1 MIGINS
7 VNLDRLS
14 VNMHRSSNGVQ
25 NSAGR
30 LLNSGNATESLRGQS
45 DGGGLSMVS
54 RLSAENRSKT
64 KLASS
69 MQNAVS
75 YIQMQEAGLKKAHQI
90 YERMSVLASQAMDP
104 MLSDSDR
111 ANLNSEFQTLKK
123 ETFSMRSEKFQGS
136 YLFDDMAAKYFPEID
151 FGKGFTDKTTNDSEV
166 EVGTLTPSH
175 SGWNAS
181 NSKYYELEKEVHFNS
196 GKFSLEVNGGGSGER
211 YILKQG
217 NNILFDTAGGNSTD
231 YKWKTEGTAYDYD
244 FDRFEI
250 EYAPGKATTFK
261 FIPLTPGNATN
272 VAGGDNTVGTGD
284 DPQNT
289 WSGDARYDNKDSYIS
304 QLGLGSSG
312 DNSTEESTP
321 WLSGDDR
328 TDHLF
333 SGTVGEI
340 GTNPA
345 SADFTKL
352 TLRVEADTIFQINAT
367 YTPLDEPTNDKK
379 IVGIDGNDIN
389 LNSVGIGITLV
400 DSSIDSLE
408 QAKETLNF
416 LEKEIE
422 NVSTQMATLG
432 ANMSELEI
440 AGERLSN
447 QVYLSEMGISRLT
460 SNILADESTQ
470 MAKEQIRLQSSQALM
485 AQAFSLSENILNTLL

>member
-447 QVYLSEMGISRLT
+447 QVYLSETGISRLT
-460 SNILADESTQ
+460 SDVLADESTEF
-470 MAKEQIRLQSSQALM
+470 AKQKILLESSQALM

>member
-447 QVYLSEMGISRLT
+447 QVYLSEAGISRLT
-460 SNILADESTQ
+460 SDVLADESTEF
-470 MAKEQIRLQSSQALM
+470 AKQKILLESSQALM